1 MATYFRFYL
10 FASYTGSLTMW
21 QRLLGLSYGI
31 MVLIQPIFM
40 VIDMIATPI
49 YLVMGVHLVYFYNL
63 EDLRFLLRIHC
74 ATIFMKWIHDCNMGI
89 LSSNR
94 LAIRD
99 EAQSLYMSPCKL
111 TSSVHSDSKRNF
123 LLI

>member
-1 MATYFRFYL
+1 MAIHFRFYL
-10 FASYTGSLTMW
+10 FTSYTGSLTVW

-31 MVLIQPIFM
+31 MALILPIFI
-40 VIDMIATPI
+40 VIDMIVTPI

-63 EDLRFLLRIHC
+63 QGLRSLLRIHC
-74 ATIFMKWIHDCNMGI
+74 VSILMKWVHDYNIGI

-99 EAQSLYMSPCKL
+99 DAQSLYMSPC
-111 TSSVHSDSKRNF
+111 
-123 LLI
+123 